1 MLPREISYTDLTMA
15 AGLSAEESLF
25 VSRLCANEDAA
36 YDELVRDYHAGIY
49 HVACRMLNDPGEAAD
64 VTQDIFVKV
73 FRNIARFRGQCSLK
87 TWVFK
92 VAFSEILNRIR
103 WSRRRFR
110 HQTVSLDQ
118 QPHQADA
125 GRGPASPIQLPDNG
139 LTPEAAL
146 QMKEREEAIQAGL
159 SKLSGQ
165 HRSIVVLRDIQGFS
179 YEEISQ
185 ILGVSI
191 GTVKSRLARARDD
204 LKKCLMRY
212 LSVRRISSL

>member
-1 MLPREISYTDLTMA
+1 MLA
-15 AGLSAEESLF
+15 
-25 VSRLCANEDAA
+25 
-36 YDELVRDYHAGIY
+36 
-49 HVACRMLNDPGEAAD
+49 VAQP
-64 VTQDIFVKV
+64 VQ
-73 FRNIARFRGQCSLK
+73 
-87 TWVFK
+87 
-92 VAFSEILNRIR
+92 FSC
-103 WSRRRFR
+103 
-110 HQTVSLDQ
+110 
-118 QPHQADA
+118 
-125 GRGPASPIQLPDNG
+125 
-139 LTPEAAL
+139 LTPEEAL

-212 LSVRRISSL
+212 LSVRHISSL

>member
-1 MLPREISYTDLTMA
+1 MTLRREISYTDLTTA
-15 AGLSAEESLF
+15 DGLSIEESLF

-64 VTQDIFVKV
+64 VTQDVFVKV
-73 FRNIARFRGQCSLK
+73 FRNIATFRGQCSLK
-87 TWVFK
+87 TWIFK
-92 VAFSEILNRIR
+92 VALSEILNRIR

-110 HQTVSLDQ
+110 QQTVSLDE
-118 QPHQADA
+118 QPDDGH
-125 GRGPASPIQLPDNG
+125 GPASPIQLSDNG

-146 QMKEREEAIQAGL
+146 QKREREEAIQAGL
-159 SKLSGQ
+159 SKLSRQ
-165 HRSIVVLRDIQGFS
+165 HRSIVVLRDIQGFT

-185 ILGVSI
+185 ILGISI
-191 GTVKSRLARARDD
+191 GTVKSRLSRARND